1 MFLIRGAKYPL
12 NLKKL
17 YSSLPR
23 AGSGKS
29 TLLKILA
36 GRAAPGEDSGLS
48 GMVIYNEKTVS
59 EVQNSR
65 LIAYVCGQLNK

>member
-1 MFLIRGAKYPL
+1 
-12 NLKKL
+12 
-17 YSSLPR
+17 
-23 AGSGKS
+23 
-29 TLLKILA
+29 LLKILA